1 MFLQQND
8 ESVYFAKVD
17 PAFRRDV
24 LNGLASRP
32 RTIPA
37 RWFYDR
43 AGSELFEAITELPEY
58 YVGRTERALLC
69 SVVDEVAAL
78 AGPGRAIVEF
88 GSGSCAKTPIL
99 LSAVNPAAYVP
110 IDISKDF
117 LWESAERLSQVFPD
131 MPLYPVDGDFTR
143 ALRLLSAI
151 EGMPRLGFFPGST
164 IGNLLVPEAV
174 DLLRTMATTLGVGS
188 MLLIGIDRIKDTG
201 ILLPA
206 YNDAQGVTAA
216 FNLNLLHRIN
226 RELGGSMPV
235 AAFRHVALWNDDEAR
250 IEMHLEATRDVDFE
264 IADRC
269 FSMTKDETIHTENSL
284 KYGPRDACVLLRA
297 GGWSPF
303 AAWTDQ
309 AELFSLILAT
319 AGPNHPHRAS
329 TNEWMLSTF
338 MENCNEAKGSNCDLE
353 GAHGEHR
360 CGISAER
367 E

>member
-1 MFLQQND
+1 MLLYQND
-8 ESVYFAKVD
+8 RSVWFAKVD

-24 LNGLASRP
+24 LNGLAWRP

-43 AGSELFEAITELPEY
+43 AGSELFEAITSLPEY
-58 YVGRTERALLC
+58 YVSRTERALLC
-69 SVVDEVAAL
+69 RIADEVAAL

-110 IDISKDF
+110 IDITKDF
-117 LWESAERLSQVFPD
+117 LWESAERLSKLFPD
-131 MPLYPVDGDFTR
+131 MPLYPVEGDFTR
-143 ALRLLSAI
+143 TLQLPSAI
-151 EGMPRLGFFPGST
+151 EGMPRLGFFAGST

-174 DLLRTMATTLGVGS
+174 DLLRTMATTLGSGS
-188 MLLIGIDRIKDTG
+188 MLLVGIDCIKDPS

-226 RELGGSMPV
+226 RELRGSVPV
-235 AAFRHVALWNDDEAR
+235 DAFRHVALWNDDEAR

-264 IADRC
+264 IADGY
-269 FSMTKDETIHTENSL
+269 FSMTRGETIHTENSL
-284 KYGPRDACVLLRA
+284 KYDPRDARVLLRA

-303 AAWTDQ
+303 AEWEDQ
-309 AELFSLILAT
+309 EKLFSLILAT
-319 AGPNHPHRAS
+319 AGSAPSTPCVYQQVDALQNHRKLQPSQEFELQSGMS
-329 TNEWMLSTF
+329 T
-338 MENCNEAKGSNCDLE
+338 
-353 GAHGEHR
+353 
-360 CGISAER
+360 
-367 E
+367 